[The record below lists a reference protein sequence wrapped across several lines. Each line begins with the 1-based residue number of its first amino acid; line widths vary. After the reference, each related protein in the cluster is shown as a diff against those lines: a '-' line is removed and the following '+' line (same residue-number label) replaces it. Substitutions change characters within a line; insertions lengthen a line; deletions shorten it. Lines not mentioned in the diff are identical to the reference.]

1 VTAEP
6 RVLVI
11 QTAFLGDVVLTTP
24 LFRALKERWPASHV
38 AALVIPETAP
48 ILAGLPALDE
58 VVTHDKRAGGL
69 GELRRV
75 IREVRAKKFDMVVSP
90 HRSARSSIIGR
101 LSGARRRVGYRES
114 ALPFLYTERV
124 RRPLERHE
132 AERILALAEAL
143 GTRHPDRRPTLALS
157 DEERGAARAAA
168 GAEPYVVIS
177 PSSVWPTK
185 RWTAEGFA
193 AVADHLAARG
203 YGVVIT
209 GGPGEGDEAAAV
221 AAAMEAPAVNLA
233 AKTTPRELA
242 ALVAEA
248 ALLVAND
255 SAPVHLASAF
265 DTPTVAVFGATVP
278 AQGFAPLATRAAVA
292 EVRSL
297 TCRPCSAHGG
307 AKCPEK
313 HFRCM
318 KDLSP
323 AEVISAAEAVMTKSA
338 GSTRRLEIA

>member
-1 VTAEP
+1 MTAGP

-24 LFRALKERWPASHV
+24 LFRALKELWPASHL

-48 ILAGLPALDE
+48 VLERLSALDE
-58 VVTHDKRAGGL
+58 IIIHDKRAGGL
-69 GELRRV
+69 GELGRV
-75 IREVRAKKFDMVVSP
+75 MGEVRAKKFDVVVSP
-90 HRSARSSIIGR
+90 HRSARSSLIAR
-101 LSGARRRVGYRES
+101 TSGAPRRVGYRES
-114 ALPFLYTERV
+114 ALSFLYTERIA
-124 RRPLERHE
+124 RPADRHE
-132 AERILALAEAL
+132 TERILALAEAM
-143 GTRHPDRRPTLALS
+143 GSSHGDRRPTLAVAD
-157 DEERGAARAAA
+157 DERAAARGAAGNER
-168 GAEPYVVIS
+168 YVVMS

-185 RWTAEGFA
+185 RWMPEGFA
-193 AVADHLAARG
+193 AVSDYLAGRG

-209 GGPGEGDEAAAV
+209 GGPGEEEEAAAV

-233 AKTTPRELA
+233 AKTTTRELA

-278 AQGFAPLATRAAVA
+278 AQGFAPLASRSAVA
-292 EVRSL
+292 EVPELS
-297 TCRPCSAHGG
+297 CRPCGAHGG
-307 AKCPEK
+307 RRCPKK

-318 KDLSP
+318 VDLSP
-323 AEVISAAEAVMTKSA
+323 ADVVSAVDAVL
-338 GSTRRLEIA
+338 G